1 MNNGVAWG
9 NQYRMTTVCIDDYA
23 DGVLS
28 GRLYNPIV
36 EQGIVFRGVMDFL
49 KKVEKLL
56 DDMKFP
62 QAFSENRVFQAPVEA
77 VLNEPPGCVPKDGKV
92 ATFSLRILFRQN
104 ASWQGSATW
113 VEGRQEESFRSVLEL
128 LLLMDSALAGDKNGG

>member
-1 MNNGVAWG
+1 
-9 NQYRMTTVCIDDYA
+9 
-23 DGVLS
+23 
-28 GRLYNPIV
+28 
-36 EQGIVFRGVMDFL
+36 MDFL

-62 QAFSENRVFQAPVEA
+62 QAFSENRVFQAPVGA

-92 ATFSLRILFRQN
+92 ATFSLRILFRQK